1 MQFASCRSGV
11 SERSFPV
18 GTGGFEIVY
27 REHRETIR
35 RFLIRKLA
43 DPDTAEDLTQEVFLR
58 AHQGWGGK
66 RSGVMLGWLHRIALN
81 VYIDHRR
88 RLERRPAEIPWGEG
102 EEGAPAERVA
112 AAQELEPQA
121 ILLLEERRAAIRRA
135 VAGLA
140 PGYADV
146 LGLRY
151 NEDLPLAE
159 IAARLHVPVS
169 TVKAR
174 LHRGLRQL
182 KSVLEDAPR
191 V

>member
-1 MQFASCRSGV
+1 V
-11 SERSFPV
+11 V
-18 GTGGFEIVY
+18 KGGFESVY

-43 DPDTAEDLTQEVFLR
+43 DPDIAEDLTQEVFLR
-58 AHQGWGGK
+58 AHQGWDGR
-66 RSGVMLGWLHRIALN
+66 RSGVLLGWLHRIAVN

-88 RLERRPAEIPWGEG
+88 RQDRRPAEIPWGEG
-102 EEGAPAERVA
+102 EESAPAERVA
-112 AAQELEPQA
+112 AAPELDPQF
-121 ILLLEERRAAIRRA
+121 LLLLAERRAAVRRA

-140 PGYADV
+140 PGYATV

-151 NEDLPLAE
+151 HEDLPLAE
-159 IAARLHVPVS
+159 IAARLDVPVS

-182 KSVLEDAPR
+182 KTALEEAPHG
-191 V
+191 

>member
-1 MQFASCRSGV
+1 V
-11 SERSFPV
+11 V
-18 GTGGFEIVY
+18 TGGFDTVY

-58 AHQGWGGK
+58 AHQGWGG
-66 RSGVMLGWLHRIALN
+66 RRNGVLLGWLHRIALN

-88 RLERRPAEIPWGEG
+88 RLDRRPPEISWGEG

-112 AAQELEPQA
+112 ASHEMEPQA
-121 ILLLEERRAAIRRA
+121 VLLLEERRAAIRRA
-135 VAGLA
+135 IAGLS
-140 PGYADV
+140 PGYAAV

-151 NEDLPLAE
+151 TEDLPLAE

-182 KSVLEDAPR
+182 KSALEEAPR
-191 V
+191 G

>member
-1 MQFASCRSGV
+1 MA
-11 SERSFPV
+11 
-18 GTGGFEIVY
+18 TGGFESVY

-66 RSGVMLGWLHRIALN
+66 RSGVMLGWLHRIAVN

-88 RLERRPAEIPWGEG
+88 RLDRRPAEISWGEG

-112 AAQELEPQA
+112 AAHDTEPQA
-121 ILLLEERRAAIRRA
+121 VVLLEERRAAIRRA
-135 VAGLA
+135 VAALS
-140 PGYADV
+140 PGYAAV

-159 IAARLHVPVS
+159 IADRLEVPVS

-182 KSVLEDAPR
+182 KSALEEAPR
-191 V
+191 A